1 MLASLNLHLFSVV
14 HILEFVQTNEAVVE
28 LLIVYRKTLRL
39 FKKNFKLSRN
49 CLIGEWIFFPYKLC
63 NYMNNK
69 NSLDVIFVDCC
80 LWLI

>member
-28 LLIVYRKTLRL
+28 LLMVYRKTLRL

-49 CLIGEWIFFPYKLC
+49 CLIGE
-63 NYMNNK
+63 
-69 NSLDVIFVDCC
+69 
-80 LWLI
+80 